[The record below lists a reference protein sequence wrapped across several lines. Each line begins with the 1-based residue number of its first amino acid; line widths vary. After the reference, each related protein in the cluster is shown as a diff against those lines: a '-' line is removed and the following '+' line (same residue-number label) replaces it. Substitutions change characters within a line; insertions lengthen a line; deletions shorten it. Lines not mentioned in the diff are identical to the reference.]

1 MLLVPLSM
9 SETVSKRKY
18 APELREKAFK
28 LYCEEITFATISE
41 RWDVPVKVLQ
51 RWSCDN
57 KWKQRREELRAKQR
71 ATDAGSTSSTPALVD
86 ALPENFTLFQAQLD
100 YEKYTQATALRI
112 ARIIKRTPDA
122 QLIASADKIE
132 KLDKIARKALK
143 LESEK
148 PRMAINI
155 RMLAEGKIRR
165 LANAG
170 GVPASDAP
178 SLLVDAGSNPASGAT
193 VETSDEQ
200 RVTGLPPP
208 DPLS

>member
-1 MLLVPLSM
+1 M

-41 RWDVPVKVLQ
+41 RWDIPVKVLQ

-57 KWKQRREELRAKQR
+57 QWKQRREELRAKQR
-71 ATDAGSTSSTPALVD
+71 ATDAGLTSPNPALVD
-86 ALPENFTLFQAQLD
+86 PLPENLSLSEAQLE
-100 YEKYTQATALRI
+100 YENYSKATALRI

-143 LESEK
+143 LEDEK
-148 PRMAINI
+148 PRSAINI
-155 RMLAEGKIRR
+155 RLLAGGQVRR
-165 LANAG
+165 LDIAS
-170 GVPASDAP
+170 GVPAAEP
-178 SLLVDAGSNPASGAT
+178 PALVQD
-193 VETSDEQ
+193 
-200 RVTGLPPP
+200 TGLKSTDEPVPNAATA
-208 DPLS
+208 

>member
-1 MLLVPLSM
+1 LEAQV
-9 SETVSKRKY
+9 EY
-18 APELREKAFK
+18 
-28 LYCEEITFATISE
+28 
-41 RWDVPVKVLQ
+41 
-51 RWSCDN
+51 
-57 KWKQRREELRAKQR
+57 
-71 ATDAGSTSSTPALVD
+71 
-86 ALPENFTLFQAQLD
+86 EN
-100 YEKYTQATALRI
+100 YTKATALRI

-178 SLLVDAGSNPASGAT
+178 SLLADAGSNPATDTPDAT
-193 VETSDEQ
+193 SEAQ
-200 RVTGLPPP
+200 G
-208 DPLS
+208 

>member
-1 MLLVPLSM
+1 M

-41 RWDVPVKVLQ
+41 RWAVPVKVPQ
-51 RWSCDN
+51 RWSSDN
-57 KWKQRREELRAKQR
+57 NWKQRREELRAKHR
-71 ATDAGSTSSTPALVD
+71 ATDAGSTSPNPALV
-86 ALPENFTLFQAQLD
+86 AVLPENLTLLEAQID
-100 YEKYTQATALRI
+100 YENYTKATALRI

-148 PRMAINI
+148 PPMAINI
-155 RMLAEGKIRR
+155 RMLAEGKIAR

-170 GVPASDAP
+170 GVTAAEPPA
-178 SLLVDAGSNPASGAT
+178 LVQD
-193 VETSDEQ
+193 
-200 RVTGLPPP
+200 TGLKSTDEPVP
-208 DPLS
+208 DAEAA

>member
-1 MLLVPLSM
+1 M

-18 APELREKAFK
+18 APELRKKAFK
-28 LYCEEITFATISE
+28 LYCEEMTFATISE

-57 KWKQRREELRAKQR
+57 QWKQRREELRAKQR
-71 ATDAGSTSSTPALVD
+71 ATDAGSTLPTPALVD
-86 ALPENFTLFQAQLD
+86 ALPENLSLLEAQVE
-100 YEKYTQATALRI
+100 YENYTKATALRI

-155 RMLAEGKIRR
+155 RFLAEGKVRR
-165 LANAG
+165 LVN
-170 GVPASDAP
+170 
-178 SLLVDAGSNPASGAT
+178 ASGAPAGEPPAL
-193 VETSDEQ
+193 VED
-200 RVTGLPPP
+200 TGLKP
-208 DPLS
+208 DEPVPDAEAA

>member
-1 MLLVPLSM
+1 M
-9 SETVSKRKY
+9 SATVSKRKY

-57 KWKQRREELRAKQR
+57 QWKQRREELRAKQR
-71 ATDAGSTSSTPALVD
+71 ATDAGSTSPDPALVD
-86 ALPENFTLFQAQLD
+86 VLPENLSLLEAQVE
-100 YEKYTQATALRI
+100 YENYTKATALRI

-122 QLIASADKIE
+122 QLIANADKIE

-148 PRMAINI
+148 PPMAINI
-155 RMLAEGKIRR
+155 RTLAEGKIGR
-165 LANAG
+165 LAIAS
-170 GVPASDAP
+170 GVPAAEP
-178 SLLVDAGSNPASGAT
+178 PALVED
-193 VETSDEQ
+193 
-200 RVTGLPPP
+200 TGLKP
-208 DPLS
+208 DDKPVPDAEAA

>member
-1 MLLVPLSM
+1 M

-28 LYCEEITFATISE
+28 LYCEEMTFATISE
-41 RWDVPVKVLQ
+41 RWDVPVKVLH

-71 ATDAGSTSSTPALVD
+71 ATDAGPTSPDPALLD
-86 ALPENFTLFQAQLD
+86 APPENLSLLEAQVE
-100 YEKYTQATALRI
+100 YENYTKAAALRI

-165 LANAG
+165 LVNAG

-178 SLLVDAGSNPASGAT
+178 SLLIDAGSNPATGT
-193 VETSDEQ
+193 NDDTSED
-200 RVTGLPPP
+200 
-208 DPLS
+208 

>member
-1 MLLVPLSM
+1 M

-51 RWSCDN
+51 RWSCEN

-71 ATDAGSTSSTPALVD
+71 ATDAGSRSPDPALVD
-86 ALPENFTLFQAQLD
+86 VLPENLTLLEAQVE
-100 YEKYTQATALRI
+100 YENYTKATALRI

-165 LANAG
+165 LANAS
-170 GVPASDAP
+170 GVPAAEPPAPVEDTGSKPATSDSDA
-178 SLLVDAGSNPASGAT
+178 
-193 VETSDEQ
+193 TSDA
-200 RVTGLPPP
+200 
-208 DPLS
+208 

>member
-1 MLLVPLSM
+1 M

-41 RWDVPVKVLQ
+41 RWDIPVKVLQ

-71 ATDAGSTSSTPALVD
+71 TTDAGSTSPNAALVD
-86 ALPENFTLFQAQLD
+86 ALPENLTLSEAQVNYETHSQA
-100 YEKYTQATALRI
+100 AALRI

-165 LANAG
+165 LADAG
-170 GVPASDAP
+170 GVPAAEP
-178 SLLVDAGSNPASGAT
+178 PALVED
-193 VETSDEQ
+193 
-200 RVTGLPPP
+200 TGLKSTDEPVT
-208 DPLS
+208 

>member
-1 MLLVPLSM
+1 M

-41 RWDVPVKVLQ
+41 RWDIPVKVLQ

-71 ATDAGSTSSTPALVD
+71 ATDAGLTPPDPALVD
-86 ALPENFTLFQAQLD
+86 VLPENLTLSEAQVD
-100 YEKYTQATALRI
+100 YETHSHATALRI

-122 QLIASADKIE
+122 QLIASADKLE

-155 RMLAEGKIRR
+155 RMLAEGKIGR
-165 LANAG
+165 LANASSMPANEPPVLVEDKALKPADDP
-170 GVPASDAP
+170 VPK
-178 SLLVDAGSNPASGAT
+178 
-193 VETSDEQ
+193 VEAA
-200 RVTGLPPP
+200 
-208 DPLS
+208 

>member
-1 MLLVPLSM
+1 M
-9 SETVSKRKY
+9 SETVPKRKY

-41 RWDVPVKVLQ
+41 RWDIPVKVLH

-71 ATDAGSTSSTPALVD
+71 ATDAGSTSPNPALVD
-86 ALPENFTLFQAQLD
+86 VLPENLTLSEAQVD
-100 YEKYTQATALRI
+100 YEAHSQAATLRI

-122 QLIASADKIE
+122 QLIANADKLE

-155 RMLAEGKIRR
+155 RMLAEGKIGR
-165 LANAG
+165 LANASSI
-170 GVPASDAP
+170 PANEPLPLA
-178 SLLVDAGSNPASGAT
+178 LDAGSKPA
-193 VETSDEQ
+193 D
-200 RVTGLPPP
+200 
-208 DPLS
+208 DPVPKAEAA

>member
-1 MLLVPLSM
+1 M

-28 LYCEEITFATISE
+28 LYCEEMTFATISE

-57 KWKQRREELRAKQR
+57 QWKQRREELRAKQR
-71 ATDAGSTSSTPALVD
+71 ATDAGLTAPDPVLVD
-86 ALPENFTLFQAQLD
+86 VLPENLSLLEAQVD

-143 LESEK
+143 LENEK

-155 RMLAEGKIRR
+155 RMLAEGKIGRV
-165 LANAG
+165 AIAS
-170 GVPASDAP
+170 GVPAAERP
-178 SLLVDAGSNPASGAT
+178 TLVED
-193 VETSDEQ
+193 
-200 RVTGLPPP
+200 TGLKSVDEPVA
-208 DPLS
+208 DAEAA

>member
-1 MLLVPLSM
+1 MPYTTIIRS
-9 SETVSKRKY
+9 RKY

-51 RWSCDN
+51 RWSSDN
-57 KWKQRREELRAKQR
+57 NWKQRREELRAKQR
-71 ATDAGSTSSTPALVD
+71 ATDAGSTSPDPALVD
-86 ALPENFTLFQAQLD
+86 ALPENLSLSEAQVD
-100 YEKYTQATALRI
+100 YENYTQATALRI

-155 RMLAEGKIRR
+155 RFLAEGKIPR
-165 LANAG
+165 LAIPS
-170 GVPASDAP
+170 GVPAAEP
-178 SLLVDAGSNPASGAT
+178 PALVEG
-193 VETSDEQ
+193 
-200 RVTGLPPP
+200 TGLKSTDGP
-208 DPLS
+208 

>member
-1 MLLVPLSM
+1 M

-71 ATDAGSTSSTPALVD
+71 ATDAGSTLPAPALVD
-86 ALPENFTLFQAQLD
+86 VLPENLSLSEAQLD
-100 YEKYTQATALRI
+100 YENYTQATALRI
-112 ARIIKRTPDA
+112 ARIIQRTPDA

-178 SLLVDAGSNPASGAT
+178 SCLVDAGLNPATAT
-193 VETSDEQ
+193 LEGTSDEQ
-200 RVTGLPPP
+200 GATGPAPG
-208 DPLS
+208 PLS

>member
-1 MLLVPLSM
+1 M

-41 RWDVPVKVLQ
+41 RFHVPVKVLQ

-57 KWKQRREELRAKQR
+57 QWKQRREELRAKQR
-71 ATDAGSTSSTPALVD
+71 ATDAGSTSPDSALVD
-86 ALPENFTLFQAQLD
+86 ALPENLTLSEAQVD
-100 YEKYTQATALRI
+100 YENYNQAAALRV

-155 RMLAEGKIRR
+155 RMLAEGKIAR
-165 LANAG
+165 LAVAN
-170 GVPASDAP
+170 GVPAAEP
-178 SLLVDAGSNPASGAT
+178 SALVED
-193 VETSDEQ
+193 
-200 RVTGLPPP
+200 TGLKPADEPVP
-208 DPLS
+208 DAEAA

>member
-1 MLLVPLSM
+1 MVKRLAFYRSLWYIIRSPQM

-71 ATDAGSTSSTPALVD
+71 ATDAGLTAPNPALVD
-86 ALPENFTLFQAQLD
+86 VLPENLSLLEAQVE
-100 YEKYTQATALRI
+100 YENYTKATALRI

-122 QLIASADKIE
+122 QQL
-132 KLDKIARKALK
+132 
-143 LESEK
+143 
-148 PRMAINI
+148 RMRI
-155 RMLAEGKIRR
+155 R
-165 LANAG
+165 
-170 GVPASDAP
+170 
-178 SLLVDAGSNPASGAT
+178 
-193 VETSDEQ
+193 
-200 RVTGLPPP
+200 
-208 DPLS
+208 

>member
-1 MLLVPLSM
+1 M

-41 RWDVPVKVLQ
+41 RWDIPVKVLQ

-71 ATDAGSTSSTPALVD
+71 TTDAGSTSPNAALVD
-86 ALPENFTLFQAQLD
+86 ALPENLTLSEAQVNYETHSQA
-100 YEKYTQATALRI
+100 AALRI

-143 LESEK
+143 LETDK
-148 PRMAINI
+148 ARMAINI
-155 RMLAEGKIRR
+155 RL
-165 LANAG
+165 LAG
-170 GVPASDAP
+170 GMVSRLQIDSGEPAAQP
-178 SLLVDAGSNPASGAT
+178 PALVDDAELKPADEPVPNAAT
-193 VETSDEQ
+193 A
-200 RVTGLPPP
+200 
-208 DPLS
+208 

>member
-1 MLLVPLSM
+1 M

-41 RWDVPVKVLQ
+41 RWDVPVKVLH

-71 ATDAGSTSSTPALVD
+71 ATDAGSTSPNPALVD
-86 ALPENFTLFQAQLD
+86 ALPENLSLSEAQVD
-100 YEKYTQATALRI
+100 YETHSQAAALRI
-112 ARIIKRTPDA
+112 ARLIKRTPDA

-143 LESEK
+143 LETEK
-148 PRMAINI
+148 PRSAINI
-155 RMLAEGKIRR
+155 RLLASGMVSR
-165 LANAG
+165 LQIASG
-170 GVPASDAP
+170 TPAKESP
-178 SLLVDAGSNPASGAT
+178 SLLED
-193 VETSDEQ
+193 
-200 RVTGLPPP
+200 TGLKPADEPVP
-208 DPLS
+208 DADAA

>member
-1 MLLVPLSM
+1 M

-41 RWDVPVKVLQ
+41 RWSIPVKVLQ

-71 ATDAGSTSSTPALVD
+71 ATDAGSTAPDPDLVD
-86 ALPENFTLFQAQLD
+86 VLPENLSLFEAQVE
-100 YEKYTQATALRI
+100 YENYTKATALRI

-155 RMLAEGKIRR
+155 RFLAEGKVRR
-165 LANAG
+165 LAIPS
-170 GVPASDAP
+170 GVPSAEPPA
-178 SLLVDAGSNPASGAT
+178 LVED
-193 VETSDEQ
+193 
-200 RVTGLPPP
+200 TGLKSVDEPVP
-208 DPLS
+208 DAEAA

>member
-1 MLLVPLSM
+1 M

-57 KWKQRREELRAKQR
+57 QWKQRREELRAKQR
-71 ATDAGSTSSTPALVD
+71 ATDAGLTAPGPALVD
-86 ALPENFTLFQAQLD
+86 VLPENLTLLEAQVE
-100 YEKYTQATALRI
+100 YENYTKATALRI

-155 RMLAEGKIRR
+155 RMLAEGKIGR
-165 LANAG
+165 LANASA
-170 GVPASDAP
+170 VPAAEP
-178 SLLVDAGSNPASGAT
+178 PALVED
-193 VETSDEQ
+193 
-200 RVTGLPPP
+200 TGLKSTDEPVPNAATA
-208 DPLS
+208 

>member
-1 MLLVPLSM
+1 M

-41 RWDVPVKVLQ
+41 RFHVPVKVLH

-71 ATDAGSTSSTPALVD
+71 ATDAGLTSPDPALVD
-86 ALPENFTLFQAQLD
+86 VPPENLTLSEAQVE
-100 YEKYTQATALRI
+100 YETHSHATALRI

-122 QLIASADKIE
+122 QLIASADKLE

-143 LESEK
+143 LETDK

-155 RMLAEGKIRR
+155 AMLANGR
-165 LANAG
+165 LPRLLIKSG
-170 GVPASDAP
+170 EPAAEP
-178 SLLVDAGSNPASGAT
+178 SALVED
-193 VETSDEQ
+193 
-200 RVTGLPPP
+200 TGLKPADEPVP
-208 DPLS
+208 DAEAA